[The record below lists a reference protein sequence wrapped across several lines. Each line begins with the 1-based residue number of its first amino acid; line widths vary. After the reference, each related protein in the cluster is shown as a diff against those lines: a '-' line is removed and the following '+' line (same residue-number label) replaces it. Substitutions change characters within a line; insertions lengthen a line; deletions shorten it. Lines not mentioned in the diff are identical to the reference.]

1 MFIAF
6 IFNVILNIFLFY
18 VLLNIGDWEKR
29 KAEKKAK
36 EREIQSYRRSLN
48 EAIIRNNQFN

>member
-6 IFNVILNIFLFY
+6 IINVIINSFLFY

-29 KAEKKAK
+29 KAAKKAK
-36 EREIQSYRRSLN
+36 EREIQRISRFTYDEISRYN
-48 EAIIRNNQFN
+48 